1 MIIVTVSLPEGFVTD
16 MHTFINLFIQ
26 TLFILARLLCEDVH
40 LQWHEVDQNKDKET
54 QQQKDPY
61 KENAFIS

>member
-40 LQWHEVDQNKDKET
+40 LQ
-54 QQQKDPY
+54 
-61 KENAFIS
+61 